1 MPFNEF
7 INGCPRSV
15 SFGSGLV
22 DWGAMPSEFPEIPEI
37 QKPESPERHR
47 IEIWPGKPPESP
59 PIPLE
64 GRPHRVDEFP
74 EELSR
79 EPKLS
84 PGGARGGNPNNP
96 NPPSGFGTLG
106 GARGG
111 NPKNR
116 NRIPSVDEISTYW
129 SFRNSDKW
137 GVAVSKN
144 GLYQY
149 AYLIQENDLNIT
161 LIQAVNVARTFIV
174 EHQVHHFLIDRAVCT
189 LEAALSISG
198 GINRGFSHWEK
209 FHNKLR
215 GSGEPYSSLEESLS
229 CAYAR
234 RQLKKNES
242 AKDFATL
249 LRHQPQ
255 GYQLMNDD
263 GSEIETSAGF
273 ISHQQAVSEL
283 LSEYIRHRYGRALG
297 LHGLMLYKN
306 HLKGTDGDHFFSIDG
321 KKVKLSVHYAP

>member
-1 MPFNEF
+1 
-7 INGCPRSV
+7 
-15 SFGSGLV
+15 
-22 DWGAMPSEFPEIPEI
+22 MPSEFPEIPEI
-37 QKPESPERHR
+37 QKPEAPERR
-47 IEIWPGKPPESP
+47 QIEIWPGKPPYSS

-64 GRPHRVDEFP
+64 GLPHRVEELP

-79 EPKLS
+79 EPKL
-84 PGGARGGNPNNP
+84 NP
-96 NPPSGFGTLG
+96 G

-111 NPKNR
+111 NPKNPNPPSGTGTR
-116 NRIPSVDEISTYW
+116 GGNPKNPNPPSGTGTRGDGNKSDKYPISLPSVDEVSTYW

-137 GVAVSKN
+137 GIAVSKN

-149 AYLIQENDLNIT
+149 AYCIQDNDLSLT
-161 LIQAVNVARTFIV
+161 HIQAVNVARTFIV
-174 EHQVHHFLIDRAVCT
+174 DHQVHHFLIDRAVCT

-198 GINRGFSHWEK
+198 GTNRGFSHWEK
-209 FHNKLR
+209 FHDKLR
-215 GSGEPYSSLEESLS
+215 GSRVPYSSLEESLS

-255 GYQLMNDD
+255 GYQLMSGD
-263 GSEIETSAGF
+263 GSKIKTLAGPV
-273 ISHQQAVSEL
+273 SHQQAVSEL
-283 LSEYIRHRYGRALG
+283 LSEYIRGRNGRALG

-306 HLKGTDGDHFFSIDG
+306 HLNGTGGDHYFSIAG
-321 KKVKLSVHYAP
+321 KKVELSVYYAP

>member
-1 MPFNEF
+1 
-7 INGCPRSV
+7 
-15 SFGSGLV
+15 
-22 DWGAMPSEFPEIPEI
+22 MPSEFPEIPEI
-37 QKPESPERHR
+37 QKPEAPERRR
-47 IEIWPGKPPESP
+47 IEIWPGKPPDSS

-64 GRPHRVDEFP
+64 GLPHRVEELP

-79 EPKLS
+79 EPKL
-84 PGGARGGNPNNP
+84 NP
-96 NPPSGFGTLG
+96 G

-111 NPKNR
+111 NPKNPNPPSGTGTR
-116 NRIPSVDEISTYW
+116 GDGNKSDGYSNSLPSVDEISTYW

-137 GVAVSKN
+137 GIAVSKN

-149 AYLIQENDLNIT
+149 AYCIQDNDLSLT
-161 LIQAVNVARTFIV
+161 HIQAVNVARTFIV

-198 GINRGFSHWEK
+198 GTNRGFSHWEK
-209 FHNKLR
+209 FHNKLC
-215 GSGEPYSSLEESLS
+215 GSRVPYSSLEESLS

-234 RQLKKNES
+234 RQLQKNES

-255 GYQLMNDD
+255 GYQLMSGD
-263 GSEIETSAGF
+263 GSNIKTSAGPV
-273 ISHQQAVSEL
+273 SHQQAVSEL
-283 LSEYIRHRYGRALG
+283 LSEYIRDRNGRALG

-306 HLKGTDGDHFFSIDG
+306 HLNGTSGDHYFSIAG
-321 KKVKLSVHYAP
+321 KKVELSVYYAP